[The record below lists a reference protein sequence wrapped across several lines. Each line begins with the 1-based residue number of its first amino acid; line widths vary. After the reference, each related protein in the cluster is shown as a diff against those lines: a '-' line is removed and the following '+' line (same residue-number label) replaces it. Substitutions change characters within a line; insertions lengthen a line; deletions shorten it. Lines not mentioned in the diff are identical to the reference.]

1 MCYTRLYNTGGH
13 VNFIYVLVIAVAVLT
28 ILAALALVFGSSK
41 SERPHSLWFLA
52 AAIGE
57 VVWAVSIAVFLSL
70 GDGNI
75 DITVAPWLV
84 KGIYIGAILM
94 DTSILGYISWR
105 YKLGKLLT
113 SLFLIAGIALA
124 TIFIYDPSIL
134 YSEIL
139 LKDGSASLAI
149 DMTRGFYIA
158 YEIYFCLLIPAFC
171 GFLIYR
177 IKHTTSK
184 KAKKGYLFF
193 LIGLAIA
200 GVLSGIFDLFL
211 PPFRYDLIWVG
222 PLAIGL
228 IILGFYFSII
238 KFKMIS
244 LNSSWLKILSS
255 IVIIDTAFIIYL
267 LIFHLVFSALFRVPN
282 PSVQVLLL
290 NFIMI
295 AIVIALV
302 PAFSEITDLTKSLIM
317 TKQINL
323 PYIVKKLSIVDRK
336 KPNLKELSGF
346 LSEHMHFSYV
356 AFFINDKLYVADDCK
371 ISNELL
377 VKISKLPIPTRG
389 VWQDLTKL
397 DIEGLKESEVS
408 RVAILTSAN
417 GEAIGQMIFGH
428 PASKGAL
435 DHKDLV
441 EIAMIVSLMGTII
454 ENGGRKS

>member
-1 MCYTRLYNTGGH
+1 M
-13 VNFIYVLVIAVAVLT
+13 NFIHILVIAVAVLT

-41 SERPHSLWFLA
+41 SERAHSLWFLSA
-52 AAIGE
+52 AVGE
-57 VVWAVSIAVFLSL
+57 VIWAVSIAVFLSL
-70 GDGNI
+70 GDGNV

-105 YKLGKLLT
+105 YKLGKVLT
-113 SLFLIAGIALA
+113 SMFLIVGIALA
-124 TIFIYDPSIL
+124 AIFVYDPSIL

-149 DMTRGFYIA
+149 DMSRGFYIA

-193 LIGLAIA
+193 LVGLAIA
-200 GVLSGIFDLFL
+200 GVLSGIFDLLL
-211 PPFRYDLIWVG
+211 PPFRYDLIWIG

-244 LNSSWLKILSS
+244 LNSNWLKILSS
-255 IVIIDTAFIIYL
+255 IVIVDTAFIVYL
-267 LIFHLVFSALFRVPN
+267 LIFHLVFSALFKVAN

-295 AIVIALV
+295 AIVLALV

-317 TKQINL
+317 TRQINL
-323 PYIVKKLSIVDRK
+323 PYIVKKLSMLDRK

-346 LSEHMHFSYV
+346 LSEHMHFSYI
-356 AFFINDKLYVADDCK
+356 AFFVKDKLYVADDCK
-371 ISNELL
+371 IPNELL
-377 VKISKLPIPTRG
+377 TKISKLSAPSRG

-397 DIEGLKESEVS
+397 NIEALKESEIS
-408 RVAILTSAN
+408 RVAVLTSAN
-417 GEAIGQMIFGH
+417 GEIMGQMIFGH
-428 PASKGAL
+428 PVSKAAL

-441 EIAMIVSLMGTII
+441 EIAMIVSLIGTII
-454 ENGGRKS
+454 EDGGRKS